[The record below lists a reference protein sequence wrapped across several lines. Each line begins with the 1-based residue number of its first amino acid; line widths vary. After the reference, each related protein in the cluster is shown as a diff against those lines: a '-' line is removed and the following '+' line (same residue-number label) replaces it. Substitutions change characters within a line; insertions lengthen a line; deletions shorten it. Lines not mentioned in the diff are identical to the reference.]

1 MYLYCTSKKP
11 RAPNQH
17 FHHFHL
23 IESLIFVF
31 RNKNLKTPQLWI
43 HFPIVPRDEVILDGP
58 EQILPSGQESWVP
71 AGHPRSQRVTG
82 TEVWES
88 TALRSWVADFVSEGC
103 GRRGHTK

>member
-23 IESLIFVF
+23 IGSLIFVF

-58 EQILPSGQESWVP
+58 EQILPSRTGVLGASRASQEP
-71 AGHPRSQRVTG
+71 
-82 TEVWES
+82 
-88 TALRSWVADFVSEGC
+88 EGDRD
-103 GRRGHTK
+103 GGLGEHSPEELGS